1 MRQELANQKGTTY
14 SVELLFDEVP
24 LFHIDKIMID
34 LSQNY
39 ELDNIVNKDDGDVVI
54 FNFSDYQT
62 EIQEGLILN
71 AQCILNTK
79 YSNVDHKKI
88 TPSLQQTWDFVKVN
102 ETVSRAKYSCT
113 LSDIFA
119 SGLDY
124 QRRFE
129 LFNIV
134 LITILKH
141 SNCLAVNWMSSQKI
155 SDPKSYINRFEKGEY
170 LNGGLNVRL
179 FKLDQTNGEMVMDTV
194 GLSCFG
200 LPDLQCRFK
209 NITSS
214 KIAGLL
220 YGYGNYIFE
229 NGDIFVDGDSVE
241 GINEFQKWI
250 CQHEMSLL
258 NPRRVVLNIAI
269 EE

>member
-1 MRQELANQKGTTY
+1 MTQKIENHKGATY
-14 SVELLFDEVP
+14 SVELLFEEVP
-24 LFHIDKIMID
+24 LFHIEKIMMD

-39 ELDNIVNKDDGDVVI
+39 KLNNDNDNADVVI
-54 FNFSDYQT
+54 FNFSEYQT

-79 YSNVDHKKI
+79 YINVDQKKI
-88 TPSLQQTWDFVKVN
+88 TLSSQQTWDFVELNDVVSKV
-102 ETVSRAKYSCT
+102 KYSCT
-113 LSDIFA
+113 LSDVFA
-119 SGLDY
+119 SGLAY

-129 LFNIV
+129 LFNNV
-134 LITILKH
+134 LATILKY
-141 SNCLAVNWMSSQKI
+141 SNCVAINWIYSQKI
-155 SDPKSYINRFEKGEY
+155 SDPKSYIKRFEKGEH
-170 LNGGLNVRL
+170 LNGGLNVRF
-179 FKLDQTNGEMVMDTV
+179 FKLDQTNEEMVMDTV

-209 NITSS
+209 NITPSN
-214 KIAGLL
+214 IAGLL

-229 NGDIFVDGDSVE
+229 NGDIFVDGDSIE
-241 GINEFQKWI
+241 GINESQKWI

-258 NPRRVVLNIAI
+258 SPRRVVLNISI